1 MSRGPW
7 LLFVM
12 VALLFGATEAQRN
25 KDKGKPEGASDFC
38 DGALGANRR
47 VLTDMQNIGEC

>member
-1 MSRGPW
+1 
-7 LLFVM
+7 M